1 MDKKKLCALPIDQM
15 LAATASKDP
24 VPGGGGIAALT
35 AASAAALVE
44 MVVNLTIGKKGYEKV
59 EPMMRDIRSQAEELR
74 IRYQDGI
81 DEDAHAFEGVIRA
94 VRLPKDTP
102 ERTAIVQQAFKN
114 AAAIPFALGKDIF
127 VLLQLSEQVVRY
139 GNAWVI
145 TDGAIAAMNARAAMR
160 SAFYSVRVNLKSIT
174 DEDYVH
180 FMMDAIE
187 DIEKKAARIEEAVER
202 EYQKR

>member
-1 MDKKKLCALPIDQM
+1 M
-15 LAATASKDP
+15 
-24 VPGGGGIAALT
+24 
-35 AASAAALVE
+35 
-44 MVVNLTIGKKGYEKV
+44 
-59 EPMMRDIRSQAEELR
+59 
-74 IRYQDGI
+74 
-81 DEDAHAFEGVIRA
+81 
-94 VRLPKDTP
+94 
-102 ERTAIVQQAFKN
+102 
-114 AAAIPFALGKDIF
+114 
-127 VLLQLSEQVVRY
+127 RY

>member
-1 MDKKKLCALPIDQM
+1 MDKKKLCALPIDEM

-44 MVVNLTIGKKGYEKV
+44 MVANLTIGKKGYEKV
-59 EPMMRDIRSQAEELR
+59 EPIMRDIRSQAEELR

-81 DEDAHAFEGVIRA
+81 DEDAHAVEGVIRA

>member
-1 MDKKKLCALPIDQM
+1 MDKKKLCALPIDEM

-35 AASAAALVE
+35 AASAAALV
-44 MVVNLTIGKKGYEKV
+44 EKV

>member
-1 MDKKKLCALPIDQM
+1 MDKKKLCALPIDEM

>member
-1 MDKKKLCALPIDQM
+1 VDKKKLCALPIDEM

-44 MVVNLTIGKKGYEKV
+44 MVANLTIGKKGYEKV

-81 DEDAHAFEGVIRA
+81 DEDAHAFEEVIRA

>member
-1 MDKKKLCALPIDQM
+1 M

-44 MVVNLTIGKKGYEKV
+44 MVANLTIGKKGYEKV

>member
-44 MVVNLTIGKKGYEKV
+44 MVANLTIGKKGYEKL

-81 DEDAHAFEGVIRA
+81 DEDAHAFEGVICA

>member
-1 MDKKKLCALPIDQM
+1 
-15 LAATASKDP
+15 
-24 VPGGGGIAALT
+24 
-35 AASAAALVE
+35 
-44 MVVNLTIGKKGYEKV
+44 
-59 EPMMRDIRSQAEELR
+59 MRDIRSQAEELR

-81 DEDAHAFEGVIRA
+81 DEDAHAVEGVIRA